1 MNASLCAI
9 IVTYNAE
16 QWISPAIKSLL
27 QSTIPMMIVVVDNA
41 SSDRTLA
48 IIASSYAEVAVL
60 KMPSN
65 RGFAAANNE
74 GIRHALAQ
82 GAEYVFLLNQDARVA
97 PDTIAHL
104 VTAMKDHADFGIIS
118 PLHLDYEGQAL
129 DSLFSQY
136 ILQNQTV
143 LSDAVLGQLHR
154 IYDVPF
160 INAAAWLMSRHLLET
175 VGGFDPIFF
184 MYGEDND
191 YCVRARHHGFK
202 IGITPDARIFHWHGA
217 ASGQSSSVKKMTH
230 VLYTQAINSL
240 KRPDRKL
247 LRNLPGFLIT
257 WARKCLHAAIEGDA
271 KQCAAVIASLLKV
284 LPDLHLIKSHQD
296 LCRKPGSSWL

>member
-1 MNASLCAI
+1 MNTSLYAI

-16 QWISPAIKSLL
+16 QWIAPAIESLL

-41 SSDRTLA
+41 SCDSTLA
-48 IIASSYAEVAVL
+48 IIASSYAGVVVL

-97 PDTIAHL
+97 PDTITQL
-104 VTAMKDHADFGIIS
+104 LTAMQDHADFGIMS
-118 PLHLDYEGQAL
+118 PLHLDYDGQAL

-136 ILQNQTV
+136 ILQNQTI

-154 IYDVPF
+154 IYNVPF
-160 INAAAWLMSRHLLET
+160 VNAAAWLMSRCLLET

-191 YCVRARHHGFK
+191 YCARARHHGFK
-202 IGITPDARIFHWHGA
+202 IGITPDARIFHWHGG
-217 ASGQSSSVKKMTH
+217 ASRQSSSVKTMTDL
-230 VLYTQAINSL
+230 LYTQAINSL

-247 LRNLPGFLIT
+247 IRNLPGFLIT
-257 WARKCLHAAIEGDA
+257 WMRKCLHAGIEGDA
-271 KQCAAVIASLLKV
+271 NQCAAVIASLLKV
-284 LPDLHLIKSHQD
+284 IPDLYLIKSHQD
-296 LCRKPGSSWL
+296 LCRKPGSLWL